1 MEDGRWKLEVGSWEL
16 ASFRFE
22 EVELLLKELSEAFGV
37 SGCED
42 EVRRLII
49 EAIKD
54 HVDEYRVD
62 SIGNLIALKKGT
74 GESELKVMLAAHMD
88 EVGLMITH
96 IEKDGSLRFRPV
108 GGIDDRILLSKVVL
122 IGKDRLRGVIG
133 VKPIHLLK
141 KEERKQVVKV
151 DQMAIDIGAKN
162 QEEAEKA
169 VKIGDYAIFA
179 TDFCPLTEDGLRT
192 VKGKAFDDRAGCAV
206 LIELLKERYPFDL
219 YPVFT
224 VQEEVGLRGA
234 RVAAY
239 AIEPDVALALEG
251 TICDDMPKK
260 KDVSPTTELGAGPA
274 ITLMDRSF
282 IADRGL
288 VKLLVETAEEQG
300 TPYQFK
306 QPGVG
311 GTDAGAIHLA
321 KEGVPSA
328 TVSVPC
334 RYIHSP
340 ACLLS
345 LTDLENTVKLMTKA
359 LPKVRDL
366 TLKGV

>member
-1 MEDGRWKLEVGSWEL
+1 MV
-16 ASFRFE
+16 
-22 EVELLLKELSEAFGV
+22 LKELSEAFGV

-42 EVRRLII
+42 EVRGLII

-62 SIGNLIALKKGT
+62 SMGNLIALKRGT
-74 GESELKVMLAAHMD
+74 GKSKVQSSKSKISLKVMVAAHMD

-122 IGKDRLRGVIG
+122 IGQDRLPGVIG
-133 VKPIHLLK
+133 VKPVHLLK
-141 KEERKQVVKV
+141 EKELKQVVKV
-151 DQMAIDIGAKN
+151 DQMAIDIGVKS

-169 VKIGDYAIFA
+169 VRVGDYAVFA
-179 TDFCPLTEDGLRT
+179 TGFCQLTEDGLRT

-206 LIELLKERYPFDL
+206 LIEVLKERYPFDL

-239 AIEPDVALALEG
+239 AVEPDVAFVLEG

-260 KDVSPTTELGAGPA
+260 KDVSPTTQLGAGPA
-274 ITLMDRSF
+274 ITIMDRTF

-288 VKLLVETAEEQG
+288 VKLLVETAEELDI
-300 TPYQFK
+300 PYQFK
-306 QPGVG
+306 QPGIG
-311 GTDAGAIHLA
+311 GTDAGAIHLV
-321 KEGVPSA
+321 KEGIPSV

-340 ACLLS
+340 VCLLS
-345 LTDLENTVKLMTKA
+345 LEDLENTVRLMKA
-359 LPKVRDL
+359 ALGRLVTRRLVDS
-366 TLKGV
+366 GFVDS

>member
-1 MEDGRWKLEVGSWEL
+1 VI
-16 ASFRFE
+16 
-22 EVELLLKELSEAFGV
+22 LKELSEAFGV

-42 EVRRLII
+42 EVREII
-49 EAIKD
+49 IQAIKD
-54 HVDEYRVD
+54 YVDEVRVD
-62 SIGNLIALKKGT
+62 SLGSLIALKRGT
-74 GESELKVMLAAHMD
+74 GESELKVMVAAHMD

-96 IEKDGSLRFRPV
+96 FEENGSLRFRPV

-122 IGKDRLRGVIG
+122 IGQDRLPGVIG
-133 VKPIHLLK
+133 VKPVHLLK
-141 KEERKQVVKV
+141 EEERRQVVKV
-151 DQMAIDIGAKN
+151 DQMAIDIGAKSK
-162 QEEAEKA
+162 EEAETA
-169 VKIGDYAIFA
+169 VKIGDYAVFA
-179 TDFCPLTEDGLRT
+179 TSFRPLTENGLRT

-206 LIELLKERYPFDL
+206 LIEVLKERYPFDL

-239 AIEPDVALALEG
+239 AVEPDVAFVLEG
-251 TICDDMPKK
+251 TICDDLPKK
-260 KDVSPTTELGAGPA
+260 KDVSPTTRLGAGPA
-274 ITLMDRSF
+274 ITIMDRSF

-288 VKLLVETAEEQG
+288 VKLLVETAEELG
-300 TPYQFK
+300 IPYQFK

-311 GTDAGAIHLA
+311 GTDAGTIHLA

-340 ACLLS
+340 VCLLS
-345 LTDLENTVKLMTKA
+345 LEDFENAVHLMKA
-359 LPKVRDL
+359 ALGRLVTRRF
-366 TLKGV
+366 VNS